1 MFRVGSGGCS
11 KIGLDQTEIDEIRER
26 CKQDNKRINDKEY
39 LNTKKYLGKQR
50 HPIALIHVVEKRA
63 DNQDETIPRY
73 VYALGLGFPE
83 DGIERTA
90 NYMVNINEL
99 KNWVDIVDE
108 DDDDD
113 YAE

>member
-1 MFRVGSGGCS
+1 M
-11 KIGLDQTEIDEIRER
+11 TESEILEIRER
-26 CKQDNKRINDKEY
+26 CKHDNKRVNDKEY
-39 LNTKKYLGKQR
+39 LDTKQYLGKQR
-50 HPIALIHVVEKRA
+50 KPIALIHIVEKRA
-63 DNQDETIPRY
+63 DNNDDSIPQY

-83 DGIERTA
+83 DGNNRTA

-113 YAE
+113 DSE